1 MESLDQADNG
11 IDRDDLLERVKA
23 APFFAEDGWAAST
36 AALDLGAVRWSP
48 SFVRQGGALTLLL
61 SADIPNFLQRRLEAA
76 HAAGIE
82 LLCVVDLAALSS
94 PKTLAFLSDIDA
106 RVSLVLEDLSLSP
119 PMALLKFLGSEEF
132 AVEPGVRQ
140 HLIRNGLRACKAAA
154 TNDLK
159 GKTLEWLL
167 HFMFSQVRDFRVRSC
182 NYRTA
187 SEELDVVVQLTNLDP
202 ARCWS
207 HLGAPFLIV
216 EAQNRKDKSGQEV
229 VSKLNTIISV
239 KRGTCKVGFV
249 VSLSGFTSDAHTQ
262 VLKLAATDRTF
273 VLLDEAALERWA
285 VSDDYDRELND
296 IVAEAML
303 N

>member
-1 MESLDQADNG
+1 MENQDQPDGG
-11 IDRDDLLERVKA
+11 IDRDDLLGKLEA
-23 APFFAEDGWAAST
+23 ADFFAKEGWAKPDAP
-36 AALDLGAVRWSP
+36 LDFGAIRWSP
-48 SFVRQGGALTLLL
+48 SFVKPDSAMALILG
-61 SADIPNFLQRRLEAA
+61 PEVPGFLQKRLVAA

-94 PKTLAFLSDIDA
+94 SQALTLLSDVNA
-106 RVSLVLEDLSLSP
+106 RVCLIQENLLPSEPL
-119 PMALLKFLGSEEF
+119 ALLKLLGSEEF
-132 AVEPGVRQ
+132 AVEAGIRRN
-140 HLIRNGLRACKAAA
+140 LIRNGLLACRAAT

-202 ARCWS
+202 VRCWA
-207 HLGAPFLIV
+207 HLGAPFLIA
-216 EAQNRKDKSGQEV
+216 EAKNRKEKAGQEV

-239 KRGTCKVGFV
+239 KRGTCKIGFV

-262 VLKLAATDRTF
+262 VLKLAAVDRTF
-273 VLLDEAALERWA
+273 VLLDEVALERWA
-285 VSDDYDRELND
+285 ASDDYDRELND